1 MEIEIDI
8 KHVYH
13 LKLVI
18 GVISPSGWF
27 GWFMVFDTTF
37 NNISAISWRKP
48 QYPEKTTDLSQVT
61 DELNHIMLYPVH
73 PAMNGVRTHNV
84 SGDRH

>member
-13 LKLVI
+13 LKLVN

-37 NNISAISWRKP
+37 NNIFSYIVA
-48 QYPEKTTDLSQVT
+48 ETTVPG
-61 DELNHIMLYPVH
+61 ENHRPV
-73 PAMNGVRTHNV
+73 ASN
-84 SGDRH
+84 